1 MHLCLH
7 FAAANLTDKDIPTPQ
22 LDNNKN
28 PKELTVPLACPTT
41 FKVDSPE
48 AQDALT
54 QYYKVVMKCLTMTTQ
69 HKIQVFRFNRRF
81 YDWLTQAVSVLYD
94 LFTLSEQ
101 TCCFQFVEYLMTHFK
116 LNLNKTIVFVVG

>member
-94 LFTLSEQ
+94 LFKYVSKDMLFPILKVPDDTL
-101 TCCFQFVEYLMTHFK
+101 
-116 LNLNKTIVFVVG
+116 